1 MKYYH
6 ATKPE
11 NVVGILT
18 HGLRPPKGHSI
29 VYLSEKPSS
38 WKQAGDA
45 LLSVSVDDPSAFPL
59 TRPDKDVDEVCCW
72 NQIPPWCIEIEE
84 WPCSQWGKLDQDVK
98 IALLKAN
105 AMRMKERLGGV
116 WPKPKAAKSK
126 RKPCIYAL
134 VKSVYD
140 SHSDSTEVTT
150 VSLFKSWKSAIGEMH
165 RAYEKEV
172 HDKKEHF
179 VSGTGTTVPIGY
191 AMARFSYDSP
201 PLEDQEIRWEIRKA
215 DTGGIQ

>member
-11 NVVGILT
+11 LVEKILVK
-18 HGLRPPKGHSI
+18 GLKPPKGHSI
-29 VYLSEKPSS
+29 VYLSEKPDS
-38 WKQAGDA
+38 WKKPGDA
-45 LLSVSVDDPSAFPL
+45 LLSVKVDDWSAFPL

-72 NQIPPWCIEIEE
+72 ARIPPWCIEVEE

-105 AMRMKERLGGV
+105 ALLMEERLGGM
-116 WPKPKAAKSK
+116 WPARKAARPK
-126 RKPCIYAL
+126 RKPCVYAL
-134 VKSVYD
+134 VKTVHD
-140 SHSDSTEVTT
+140 SHFDSTEVTS
-150 VSLFKSWKSAIGEMH
+150 VSLFKSWKSAMGEMH

-172 HDKKEHF
+172 HDEKGHF

-201 PLEDQEIRWEIRKA
+201 PLEDQEVRWEIRKA
-215 DTGGIQ
+215 DTGGLK